1 LTNNINISR
10 FRLSFEN
17 CFVKSN
23 DPYKLR
29 IRHHLSKNWI
39 ANVLANPIDSKNK
52 ILIADTHEIA
62 DYNKDN
68 PNQPLKILD
77 ERIITKNEWIKSDSR
92 SDFLVQLYSEMNMKL
107 RENGLL
113 DQIVSKYF
121 EPRNIR
127 PPPLKSD
134 PVELTFDHVGVTFK
148 ICGAFL
154 MLAFII
160 LMKEITFKK
169 LKQMLLRKILFY
181 FINRYF

>member
-1 LTNNINISR
+1 LDFKS
-10 FRLSFEN
+10 
-17 CFVKSN
+17 CFVESHE
-23 DPYKLR
+23 PYELK
-29 IRHHLSKNWI
+29 IRYHYSKKWI
-39 ANVLANPIDSKNK
+39 ANVLAHPIHSNNY

-77 ERIITKNEWIKSDSR
+77 ERIISKNDWIKTEAESN
-92 SDFLVQLYSEMNMKL
+92 FLIPLYTDMNMKL

-113 DQIVSKYF
+113 DNIIAKHF
-121 EPRNIR
+121 DPRDVR
-127 PPPLKSD
+127 PPPLESD
-134 PVELTFDHVGVTFK
+134 PVVLTLDHVGVTFK

-160 LMKEITFKK
+160 FMKEITFKK
-169 LKQMLLRKILFY
+169 LKQMLLRVILFY